1 MRGFIYGS
9 HISDL
14 GNLFASGVV
23 LHCRES
29 GKKEWG
35 GWERIC
41 RGSILTTALGD
52 SPGLS
57 SNFSS
62 SRFLCLISLVLLSSG
77 LRLWLLM
84 LQVLC
89 CPVWYIVFCQIA
101 QAQCVL
107 YSLCTSWSTFSWQ
120 ALLMLVLHFTQD
132 IGFLSSG
139 NSLHVTS
146 ILIPSPFE
154 EKRIPHPLSL
164 PTLQYPSVQDN
175 WELHKITVLVSRG
188 CCNKLTQTLAQNKLI
203 TF

>member
-1 MRGFIYGS
+1 MQR
-9 HISDL
+9 
-14 GNLFASGVV
+14 
-23 LHCRES
+23 LH
-29 GKKEWG
+29 
-35 GWERIC
+35 
-41 RGSILTTALGD
+41 LD
-52 SPGLS
+52 D
-57 SNFSS
+57 S
-62 SRFLCLISLVLLSSG
+62 SRGLIRSFFKFLFQLFPLPYLPGPFI
-77 LRLWLLM
+77 LWSQTLASDVSP

-120 ALLMLVLHFTQD
+120 ALLMLVSHFTQD

-154 EKRIPHPLSL
+154 EKRVPHPLSL

-175 WELHKITVLVSRG
+175 WVLHKITVLVSRG
-188 CCNKLTQTLAQNKLI
+188 CCNKLTKTLAWNKLI
-203 TF
+203 TSSETSEDWMF